1 LSDLQS
7 LFAQFGLYF
16 CLLLLVLVALGF
28 YWLADAR
35 RRLVALA
42 HRYSNLTK
50 GVDDGSLIAALDR
63 HVEDVQTL
71 SGRVDALAGV
81 CQTLQEDVRLSLRR
95 VGIIRY
101 NPFGDTGGDQ
111 SFALALLDDH
121 GDGVIIS
128 SIFGRSDS
136 RLYAKPLRGGKSKYT
151 LSAEEEQAIIQA
163 SLLR

>member
-1 LSDLQS
+1 MPDL
-7 LFAQFGLYF
+7 LNAFAQYGLYA
-16 CLLLLVLVALGF
+16 CLVLLALVALGF

-35 RRLVALA
+35 RRLAVLS

-50 GVDDGSLIAALDR
+50 GVDDVSLIAALDR
-63 HVEDVQTL
+63 HVEGVQALAGKVDV
-71 SGRVDALAGV
+71 LAGV
-81 CQTLQEDVRLSLRR
+81 CETLQADVRLSLRR

-111 SFALALLDDH
+111 SFALALLDDQ
-121 GDGVIIS
+121 GDGVVIS

-136 RLYAKPLRGGKSKYT
+136 RLYAKPVRGGKSKYT
-151 LSAEEEQAIIQA
+151 LSAEEDQAIIQA

>member
-1 LSDLQS
+1 MPDL
-7 LFAQFGLYF
+7 LNAFAQYGLYA
-16 CLLLLVLVALGF
+16 CLVLLALVALEF

-35 RRLVALA
+35 RRLAVLS

-50 GVDDGSLIAALDR
+50 GVDDVSLIAALDR
-63 HVEDVQTL
+63 HVEGVQALAGKVDV
-71 SGRVDALAGV
+71 LAGV
-81 CQTLQEDVRLSLRR
+81 CETLQADVRLSLRR

-111 SFALALLDDH
+111 SFALALLDDQ
-121 GDGVIIS
+121 GDGVVIS

-136 RLYAKPLRGGKSKYT
+136 RLYAKPVRGGKSKYT
-151 LSAEEEQAIIQA
+151 LSAEEDQAIIQA